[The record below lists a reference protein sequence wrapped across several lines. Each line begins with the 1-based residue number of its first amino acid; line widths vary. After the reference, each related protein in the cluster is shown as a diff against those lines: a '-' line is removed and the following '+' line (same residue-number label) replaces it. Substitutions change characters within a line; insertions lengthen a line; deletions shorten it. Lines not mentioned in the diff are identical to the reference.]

1 MGKLFLFAF
10 LAIHLSLGNGQL
22 ANFNDLVRL
31 AKSNTNSISRS
42 DRSLANSY
50 PFNLGER
57 QSHHHKSSVGSHEAL
72 IQARAGHI
80 GHQRSGQHG
89 GVSQLAAARQAAVAQ
104 HAATRHSQKQ
114 TFSFGFGGQS
124 QLNNQLAG
132 VQVQQQ
138 VAAAR
143 QDSLPLHTSVQQQLL
158 QQHQQNSQLL
168 TQSGFGQ
175 RQRQSVQHVHHEQQH
190 IAQPVQHVQEA
201 RQQLSGVYQ
210 GQVQYQAQTPAAVLS
225 HQGQHLVQG
234 ASHQQSFIGP
244 ATAPSGY
251 HQVSQ
256 QASLPAPVAHPELS
270 NALTGYASSL
280 HDAAPVITVTDD
292 AIIAV
297 DAAPARAPVPAPA
310 PAPVLP
316 PNSCPAPS
324 RLPHQCGA
332 AVNTCWSI
340 GVADV
345 DCPGHSLC
353 CFDGCSNY
361 CVGQA
366 RAVVRP
372 ALVIPQ
378 NRINPAQARQPV
390 ASQVFEDVAAAQE
403 RCIDKIE
410 HVEEIEYDEVEECHH
425 SYDKKCHTSYSTE
438 YESQQEEECDD
449 NYKKECEIT
458 YSPHATNVSVAVCM
472 TPLIKDCNL
481 SGPEV
486 CRTEYISECW
496 TSNDPHTVVDDVP
509 KCRTEYEE
517 KCEVVQSG
525 YVSEEKCKKWPREVC
540 TIAKELR
547 SKSNPV
553 TKCEKVPQQLCGPA
567 GCGFV
572 PGPEQCH
579 EEIKTVVTDIPN
591 EVCDLT
597 PQRRC
602 SHVTKLVPKLTPVE
616 ECVDVPKEVCQKAKG
631 NPRKVLKPIT
641 KKWCYVPSEESG
653 LV

>member
-1 MGKLFLFAF
+1 MGKLIIFAF
-10 LAIHLSLGNGQL
+10 LAIHLSLGKAQL
-22 ANFNDLVRL
+22 ADFNDLVRL
-31 AKSNTNSISRS
+31 ALSDTNSESRS

-57 QSHHHKSSVGSHEAL
+57 QNHHHKSGISSHESL
-72 IQARAGHI
+72 IQARAGL

-89 GVSQLAAARQAAVAQ
+89 GFSQLTAARQAAVAQ
-104 HAATRHSQKQ
+104 HAATRHSSAVPAASFDLGGKGKQ
-114 TFSFGFGGQS
+114 TFSFGFGSHGQTG
-124 QLNNQLAG
+124 QVNNQLAG

-143 QDSLPLHTSVQQQLL
+143 QDSLPLHSSVQQQLL
-158 QQHQQNSQLL
+158 QQHQQNSQILR
-168 TQSGFGQ
+168 QSGFGQ
-175 RQRQSVQHVHHEQQH
+175 RQRQ
-190 IAQPVQHVQEA
+190 PVQ
-201 RQQLSGVYQ
+201 
-210 GQVQYQAQTPAAVLS
+210 QVQYQAQAPAAVLS

-234 ASHQQSFIGP
+234 ARNQQAFIGP
-244 ATAPSGY
+244 ATAPTRY
-251 HQVSQ
+251 QYQ
-256 QASLPAPVAHPELS
+256 QASVPAPVPHPELS
-270 NALTGYASSL
+270 NALTGYASASSL

-297 DAAPARAPVPAPA
+297 DAATAPVPAPAPAPA

-324 RLPHQCGA
+324 RLPHTCGA

-345 DCPGHSLC
+345 DCPGHALC

-361 CVGQA
+361 CVGQV
-366 RAVVRP
+366 RAVARP
-372 ALVIPQ
+372 ALVLPQ

-449 NYKKECEIT
+449 NYKKECDIT

-509 KCRTEYEE
+509 KCKTEYVE